1 MESDMDFDHPP
12 ADPLA
17 VCKIWLDEAETLGL
31 INPLACSLATIDP
44 DGRPSSRTVLMK
56 ALDERGAVF
65 YTNRLSRKGKALQA
79 NPRAS
84 MLFYW
89 DMLARQILIEGRV
102 SEVSD
107 EESDAYFATRPRGTQ
122 IGAWASRQ
130 SDPIAD
136 RVALNEA
143 VAEIEQRFEGREVTR
158 PPHWGGYRLSLDRIE
173 FWQGLLDRLHDRIE
187 YVATDHGT
195 WNLQR
200 LNP

>member
-1 MESDMDFDHPP
+1 
-12 ADPLA
+12 
-17 VCKIWLDEAETLGL
+17 
-31 INPLACSLATIDP
+31 
-44 DGRPSSRTVLMK
+44 
-56 ALDERGAVF
+56 
-65 YTNRLSRKGKALQA
+65 
-79 NPRAS
+79 
-84 MLFYW
+84 MLCYW

-107 EESDAYFATRPRGTQ
+107 EESDAYFATRPRGSQ

-130 SDPIAD
+130 SEPVAD
-136 RVALNEA
+136 RAALNKA

-195 WNLQR
+195 WDIQR

>member
-1 MESDMDFDHPP
+1 
-12 ADPLA
+12 
-17 VCKIWLDEAETLGL
+17 
-31 INPLACSLATIDP
+31 
-44 DGRPSSRTVLMK
+44 MK
-56 ALDERGAVF
+56 ALDEQGAVF
-65 YTNRLSRKGKALQA
+65 YTNRLSRKGRALQA

-102 SEVSD
+102 SEVADEISD
-107 EESDAYFATRPRGTQ
+107 SYFATRPRGSQ
-122 IGAWASRQ
+122 IAAWASRQ
-130 SDPIAD
+130 SEPVAD
-136 RVALNEA
+136 RAALNKA
-143 VAEIEQRFEGREVTR
+143 VAEIEQRFEGCEVSR

-195 WNLQR
+195 WDIHR

>member
-12 ADPLA
+12 DEPLA
-17 VCKIWLDEAETLGL
+17 VCRNWLDEAETLGL

-44 DGRPSSRTVLMK
+44 DGCPSSRTVLLK
-56 ALDERGAVF
+56 ALDEQGAVF

-89 DMLARQILIEGRV
+89 DLVVRQILIEGRV

-107 EESDAYFATRPRGTQ
+107 EESAAYFASRPRGSQ

-130 SDPIAD
+130 SEQIAD
-136 RVALNEA
+136 RKALNEA
-143 VAEIEQRFEGREVTR
+143 VAEIEQRFEGRQVTR

-187 YVATDHGT
+187 YVATDQGGWT
-195 WNLQR
+195 IQR